1 MNKNWIHGSNLLEIT
16 MFFRVMAL
24 CHTGIPVEDD
34 KTNKLRYE
42 AESPEE
48 VAFLITSQEF
58 GFQFCRRTQSVMVLK
73 EFDPFSGKEVE
84 R

>member
-1 MNKNWIHGSNLLEIT
+1 
-16 MFFRVMAL
+16 MFFLVMAL

-34 KTNKLRYE
+34 NKGKLRYE

-48 VAFLITSQEF
+48 VAFLIASQEF
-58 GFQFCRRTQSVMVLK
+58 GFQFCKRTQSVMVLG
-73 EFDPFSGKEVE
+73 EPDPSSGVEVE